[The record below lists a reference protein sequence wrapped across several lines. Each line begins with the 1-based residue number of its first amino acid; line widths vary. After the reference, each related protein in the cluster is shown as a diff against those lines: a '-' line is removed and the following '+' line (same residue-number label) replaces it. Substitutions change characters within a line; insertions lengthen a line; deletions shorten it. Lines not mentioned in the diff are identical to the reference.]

1 MQDDFF
7 RALQEDIDRRA
18 SAAGKYTLEAMTE
31 VLAERLEDAEEVF
44 NLTTDPVS
52 CRGRRNKVLEI
63 LGYAEDGGD
72 DSLVVL
78 AGKHTGD
85 PDASLSL
92 TEAKRI
98 FSAAAG
104 FLEQSAD
111 GSLESILEPSS
122 KEADYATFF
131 REMLAN
137 RVQRIRF
144 YLLTDAVKSTRIK
157 EIPGSDVAGVEA
169 TYQIWDRTRFEELA
183 SSETGR
189 EEMSVD
195 FTQWLPDGLPLL
207 KSNAVEDAEQESDNP
222 TFVGVVPGKVLAD
235 VYREHGTRLLESNVR
250 TFLSARGKVN
260 RGIQR
265 TLIHKPQMFLAFNN
279 GLATTA
285 TAITSVDDGP
295 VAYVHSIDNW
305 QIVNGGQTTA
315 SLLHFLRQKSTNQ
328 LDDVAVQMKLVL
340 VTAEENASQVAEI
353 SRNANSQNSVN
364 EADFFS
370 NSDYHRQMSTHSK
383 RVKPPRKGAAQYST
397 RWFYER
403 ARGEYDTLRGN
414 TSGARQR
421 DFDLQNPKSQRI
433 SKTDW
438 AKYLNAWDQK
448 PHIVSK
454 GAQTN
459 FVEFA
464 NAVNDAW
471 EKNRNQF
478 GESYFRESVGKA
490 ILFNSI
496 RAHVRTSPWYLGGYL
511 ANITAYT
518 MAKVS
523 KEIEQQFPG
532 YEFDFELV
540 WRDQQIHDSARPV
553 IDSVGQTVQSVL
565 TSPSRGQANVT
576 QWAKQEACWAAVK
589 NTLINLPRTFE
600 ASLVSREDK
609 QQRNKA
615 SAGTQKLDNEF
626 ELIGQMVAIP
636 SETWRDMLED
646 GSQNGLLTEKQIA
659 LIRRFGLTGRPANH
673 GWEASTMKQAV
684 DQLIEHGIVSSDVL
698 SSS

>member
-7 RALQEDIDRRA
+7 RVLQEDIDRRA
-18 SAAGKYTLEAMTE
+18 SAAGRYTLEAMTE
-31 VLAERLEDAEEVF
+31 VLCERLEDAEEVF
-44 NLTTDPVS
+44 NVTTDPIT
-52 CRGRRNKVLEI
+52 CRGRRNKSLEI

-72 DSLVVL
+72 DSLIVL
-78 AGKHTGD
+78 AGTHTGD
-85 PDASLSL
+85 PDASLSM
-92 TEAKRI
+92 TEANRI

-111 GSLESILEPSS
+111 GSLDSILEPSS
-122 KEADYATFF
+122 READYAAHFK
-131 REMLAN
+131 EMLTH
-137 RVQRIRF
+137 RVQQIRF
-144 YLLTDAVKSTRIK
+144 YLLTDATKSARIK
-157 EIPGSDVAGVEA
+157 EVPESEVWGIPA
-169 TYQIWDRTRFEELA
+169 TYQIWDRTRFQELA

-189 EEMSVD
+189 EEMCVD

-207 KSNAVEDAEQESDNP
+207 KSNAIDDSERESENP

-235 VYREHGTRLLESNVR
+235 IYREHGTRLLESNVR

-265 TLIHKPQMFLAFNN
+265 TLSRKPQMFLAFNN

-315 SLLHFLRQKSTNQ
+315 SLLHHLRQKSSNQ

-340 VTAEENASQVAEI
+340 VTAEENAAQVAEI
-353 SRNANSQNSVN
+353 SRNANSQNAVN

-383 RVKPPRKGAAQYST
+383 RVKPPRKGSAQYTT

-438 AKYLNAWDQK
+438 AKYLNSWNQK

-464 NAVNDAW
+464 HAVNSEW
-471 EKNRNQF
+471 ERNPEQF
-478 GESYFRESVGKA
+478 GEQYFRESVGKT

-496 RAHVRTSPWYLGGYL
+496 RGQVRNSPWYAGGYL

-518 MAKVS
+518 MAKIAREV
-523 KEIEQQFPG
+523 EQQFPG
-532 YEFDFELV
+532 REFDFDLV
-540 WRDQQIHDSARPV
+540 WRNQQIHDSARPV
-553 IDSVGQTVQSVL
+553 IDEVAQTVQAVL

-576 QWAKQEACWAAVK
+576 QWAKQEGCWANVK
-589 NTLINLPRTFE
+589 GTPIGLPSSFE
-600 ASLVSREDK
+600 SSLVSKETA
-609 QQRNKA
+609 QQRSK
-615 SAGTQKLDNEF
+615 SSVGTQKLDNEF
-626 ELIGQMVAIP
+626 AVISQMLAIP
-636 SETWRDMLED
+636 QGAWRNMLED
-646 GSQNGLLTEKQIA
+646 GMQSGLLTDKQVA
-659 LIRRFGLTGRPANH
+659 LIRRLGVAGKPANH
-673 GWEASTMKQAV
+673 GWEAMAMKQAV
-684 DQLIEHGIVSSDVL
+684 DRLIDHGIVSSDVL
-698 SSS
+698 PTT

>member
-7 RALQEDIDRRA
+7 RVLQEDIDRRA
-18 SAAGKYTLEAMTE
+18 SASGKYTLEAMTE
-31 VLAERLEDAEEVF
+31 VLGERLEDAEEVF
-44 NLTTDPVS
+44 NLTIDPVS
-52 CRGRRNKVLEI
+52 CRGRRNKNLEI

-72 DSLVVL
+72 DSLIIL
-78 AGKHTGD
+78 AGAHTGD
-85 PDASLSL
+85 PEASLSM
-92 TEAKRI
+92 TEANRI
-98 FSAAAG
+98 FSAAGG

-122 KEADYATFF
+122 READYAKFF
-131 REMLAN
+131 KDMLAL
-137 RVQRIRF
+137 RVQQIRF

-157 EIPGSDVAGVEA
+157 EIPGSEVAGIAA

-195 FTQWLPDGLPLL
+195 FTRWLPDGLPLL
-207 KSNAVEDAEQESDNP
+207 KSDAIDDVERESDNP
-222 TFVGVVPGKVLAD
+222 TFVGVVPGSVLAKI
-235 VYREHGTRLLESNVR
+235 YKEHGTRLLESNVR

-265 TLIHKPQMFLAFNN
+265 TLNQKPQMFLAFNN

-285 TAITSVDDGP
+285 TAITSVDEGP
-295 VAYVHSIDNW
+295 VAYVHAIDNW

-315 SLLHFLRQKSTNQ
+315 SLLHYLRQKSTNH

-370 NSDYHRQMSTHSK
+370 NSDYHRQMSAHSK
-383 RVKPPRKGAAQYST
+383 RVKPPRKGSAQYTT

-438 AKYLNAWDQK
+438 AKYLNSWDQM

-471 EKNRNQF
+471 EKNPEKF
-478 GESYFRESVGKA
+478 GEFYFRESVGKT

-496 RAHVRTSPWYLGGYL
+496 RAQVRTSPWYQGGYL

-518 MAKVS
+518 MAKIAR
-523 KEIEQQFPG
+523 EIRQQFPG
-532 YEFDFELV
+532 RDFDFELV
-540 WRDQQIHDSARPV
+540 WRNQQIHDSARPV
-553 IDSVGQTVQSVL
+553 IDAVAQAVQSAL

-576 QWAKQEACWAAVK
+576 QWAKQEACWAIVK
-589 NTLINLPRTFE
+589 NLPIRLPSSFE
-600 ASLVSREDK
+600 ESLVSIDDV
-609 QQRNKA
+609 QRRIKS

-626 ELIGQMVAIP
+626 EVIGQMLTIP
-636 SETWRDMLED
+636 ADTWRDMLED
-646 GSQNGLLTEKQIA
+646 GVQSGLLTQNQVA
-659 LIRRFGLTGRPANH
+659 LIKRFGLLGKPANH

-684 DQLIEHGIVSSDVL
+684 DRLIEHGIVSSDVL
-698 SSS
+698 SAS

>member
-7 RALQEDIDRRA
+7 RVLQEDIDRRA
-18 SAAGKYTLEAMTE
+18 SASGKYTLEAMTE
-31 VLAERLEDAEEVF
+31 VLGERLEDAEEVF
-44 NLTTDPVS
+44 NLTIDPVS
-52 CRGRRNKVLEI
+52 CRGRRNKNLEI

-72 DSLVVL
+72 DSLIIL
-78 AGKHTGD
+78 AGAHTGD
-85 PDASLSL
+85 PEASLSM
-92 TEAKRI
+92 TEVNRI
-98 FSAAAG
+98 FSAAGG

-122 KEADYATFF
+122 READYAKFF
-131 REMLAN
+131 KDMLAL
-137 RVQRIRF
+137 RVQQIRF

-157 EIPGSDVAGVEA
+157 EIPGSEVAGIAA

-195 FTQWLPDGLPLL
+195 FTRWLPDGLPLL
-207 KSNAVEDAEQESDNP
+207 KSDAIDDVERESDNP
-222 TFVGVVPGKVLAD
+222 TFVGVVPGSVLAKI
-235 VYREHGTRLLESNVR
+235 YKEHGTRLLESNVR

-265 TLIHKPQMFLAFNN
+265 TLNQKPQMFLAFNN

-285 TAITSVDDGP
+285 TAITSVDEGP
-295 VAYVHSIDNW
+295 VAYVHAIDNW

-315 SLLHFLRQKSTNQ
+315 SLLHYLRQKSTNH

-370 NSDYHRQMSTHSK
+370 NSDYHRQMSAHSK
-383 RVKPPRKGAAQYST
+383 RVKPPRKGSAQYTT

-438 AKYLNAWDQK
+438 AKYLNSWDQM

-471 EKNRNQF
+471 EKNPEKF
-478 GESYFRESVGKA
+478 GEFYFRESVGKT

-496 RAHVRTSPWYLGGYL
+496 RAQVRTSPWYQGGYL

-518 MAKVS
+518 MAKIAR
-523 KEIEQQFPG
+523 EIRQQFPG
-532 YEFDFELV
+532 RDFDFELV
-540 WRDQQIHDSARPV
+540 WRNQQIHDSARPV
-553 IDSVGQTVQSVL
+553 IDAVAQAVQSAL

-576 QWAKQEACWAAVK
+576 QWAKQEACWAIVK
-589 NTLINLPRTFE
+589 NLPIRLPSSFE
-600 ASLVSREDK
+600 ESLVSIDDV
-609 QQRNKA
+609 QRRIKS

-626 ELIGQMVAIP
+626 EVIGQMLTIP
-636 SETWRDMLED
+636 ADTWRDMLED
-646 GSQNGLLTEKQIA
+646 GVQSGLLTQNQVA
-659 LIRRFGLTGRPANH
+659 LIKRFGLLGKPANH

-684 DQLIEHGIVSSDVL
+684 DRLIEHGIVSSDVL
-698 SSS
+698 SAS